1 MDGGLVALSPEIVTL
16 LMFGC
21 LLLGLAIG
29 IPISFALG
37 AVGAGFGIWLW
48 GWDGCYVVF
57 SRNWALMNTSIL
69 MAVPLFILMGTIL
82 QGSGL
87 ADALFSMIH
96 RWAGALPG
104 GLAIGA
110 VVVCVFFG
118 AMSGL
123 TGAAAISLGLVALP
137 AMLKRGY
144 SKHIAVGTIAGGS
157 TLCVMIPPSVI
168 MIFVAL
174 FGEISVGQMFIA
186 GILPGLLIATLFII
200 YLFITA
206 KRHPEQAPPVPPEE
220 RGDWKGKIA
229 SLSAG
234 LPTVLVIAL
243 VLGTIFTGSQDQSN
257 NEYGGQTCT
266 QWQPFIANSTG
277 S

>member
-1 MDGGLVALSPEIVTL
+1 
-16 LMFGC
+16 
-21 LLLGLAIG
+21 
-29 IPISFALG
+29 
-37 AVGAGFGIWLW
+37 
-48 GWDGCYVVF
+48 
-57 SRNWALMNTSIL
+57 
-69 MAVPLFILMGTIL
+69 
-82 QGSGL
+82 
-87 ADALFSMIH
+87 MIH

-220 RGDWKGKIA
+220 RGIITLTGHT
-229 SLSAG
+229 G
-234 LPTVLVIAL
+234 
-243 VLGTIFTGSQDQSN
+243 GSQDQSN